1 MNSIWILADLPMAI
15 LHGKSISPGYADGTV
30 VLYDRALER
39 PIPQYGIGNH
49 EIETEHERFHQA
61 LMRSARDLNRVR
73 QRVLADLGQAESRIF
88 SAHLALLRD
97 QRFIEKVKDRVS
109 SELINVEQAL
119 DTEVTDFANLLSSL
133 ESEFLRERIQDIND
147 VKHRVLRHL
156 AKEKPKRLRRLKPK
170 SVIVAAELTP
180 SDTVNLDRSRVAAF
194 VTERGGQTSHAAIL
208 AKAMGVP
215 AVTAVR
221 DITRQVSAG
230 ERILVDGR
238 AGVIV
243 IAPTEEEGNTFLS
256 KMAKYDESLIEVI
269 RSEREICTTEDGEVV
284 HLYGN
289 IGRPG
294 EVEDVKQ
301 HYLDAPNSQD
311 VTVDTTDGIRIDL
324 PDAWVQLR
332 ASNTEP
338 IMRITAE
345 SPTSQR
351 TQDLIQQ
358 MRSLIPA

>member
-1 MNSIWILADLPMAI
+1 
-15 LHGKSISPGYADGTV
+15 
-30 VLYDRALER
+30 
-39 PIPQYGIGNH
+39 
-49 EIETEHERFHQA
+49 
-61 LMRSARDLNRVR
+61 MRSARDLNRVR

-215 AVTAVR
+215 AVTAVFPCQ
-221 DITRQVSAG
+221 T
-230 ERILVDGR
+230 
-238 AGVIV
+238 
-243 IAPTEEEGNTFLS
+243 
-256 KMAKYDESLIEVI
+256 
-269 RSEREICTTEDGEVV
+269 
-284 HLYGN
+284 
-289 IGRPG
+289 
-294 EVEDVKQ
+294 
-301 HYLDAPNSQD
+301 
-311 VTVDTTDGIRIDL
+311 
-324 PDAWVQLR
+324 
-332 ASNTEP
+332 AS
-338 IMRITAE
+338 
-345 SPTSQR
+345 
-351 TQDLIQQ
+351 
-358 MRSLIPA
+358 